1 MRIEYLYFF
10 ATDQTGEHQHHGC
23 CRRQAIDCPGL
34 DLDHHIIFP
43 GKSAQKKKKFLIFNS
58 FTESVSEFPSS
69 DHARFSIPRLRNSP
83 AHYRLR
89 MCRLAARPRW
99 TAPTA
104 QMRPAHLS
112 NASHASPSRAEPRR
126 LCLNGFRKPLP
137 STNLNTHSDAQFQ
150 FTAVYAWC
158 TEIVTWSHDQ
168 GLRLKAA
175 EKDREPS

>member
-1 MRIEYLYFF
+1 MNIFIFLQQIKLVNINTTDVVDGRPSIVLGLIWTIILYFQ
-10 ATDQTGEHQHHGC
+10 ARVHG
-23 CRRQAIDCPGL
+23 
-34 DLDHHIIFP
+34 
-43 GKSAQKKKKFLIFNS
+43 KKKNSSFLTV
-58 FTESVSEFPSS
+58 TESVSEFPSS

>member
-1 MRIEYLYFF
+1 MNIFIFLQQIKLVNINTTDVVDGRPSIVLGLIWTIILYFQ
-10 ATDQTGEHQHHGC
+10 ARVHG
-23 CRRQAIDCPGL
+23 
-34 DLDHHIIFP
+34 
-43 GKSAQKKKKFLIFNS
+43 KKKFLIFNS

-175 EKDREPS
+175 EKDRESS